1 MNNQNNQQ
9 NYNANDR
16 FSQAQQGVFRLQ
28 KIETMLKTLDGE
40 RLALEEK
47 ARHAWDRLQKEN
59 RDYEKITRRSIS
71 AMFHQALGDLE
82 ARTEKERREAL
93 EAELQ
98 YNQIMSEIEDIRNQ
112 ELALENE
119 RLQYAG
125 AKEEYD
131 KLYQEKR
138 RALMS
143 GNSASSQEMSD
154 LARCVEESVRNV
166 REIDEAISVGSE
178 AADCL
183 EDALHSLQKASNWG
197 VWDMLGGGFISGLAK
212 HSNIDDATEA
222 AQHAQSLLRRFRTE
236 LADVRISEDISVN
249 IGGFAKFADFFF
261 DGLVADW
268 FMQSRINATRDNFS
282 RALGQVE
289 AVLGKLDT
297 LRNVEIRSQEELNA
311 RIAALVSG
319 S

>member
-9 NYNANDR
+9 NYNTNDR
-16 FSQAQQGVFRLQ
+16 FSQVQQGVFRLQ

-47 ARHAWDRLQKEN
+47 ARYAWNRLQKEN

-125 AKEEYD
+125 AKDEYD
-131 KLYQEKR
+131 RLYQEKR
-138 RALMS
+138 RALMG
-143 GNSASSQEMSD
+143 GNSASSQEMSE
-154 LARCVEESVRNV
+154 LTRRLEESARNV
-166 REIDEAISVGSE
+166 REIDEAISVGNE

-183 EDALHSLQKASNWG
+183 EDALRSLQKASNWG
-197 VWDMLGGGFISGLAK
+197 VWDMLGGGLISGLAK
-212 HSNIDDATEA
+212 HSNIDDASA
-222 AQHAQSLLRRFRTE
+222 SARHAQSLLRRFRTE
-236 LADVRISEDISVN
+236 LADVRISEDISVD

-261 DGLVADW
+261 DGLIADW

-297 LRNVEIRSQEELNA
+297 LRNIEIQSQDELNA
-311 RIAALVSG
+311 RVAALVSG